1 MKYPLEGIT
10 VLDLSHALAGPY
22 CSTLLADFGADVIKI
37 EPSESGEISRSWGF
51 PLPGGVENEYFTS
64 LHRNKKGMALDLKH
78 AEGRAILM
86 RMIEKADVVLENF
99 RPGTLDKF
107 GLGYEQARE
116 RNAGIVY
123 CSISGF
129 GLDGPYRDRA
139 GMDLIIQ
146 AESGMI
152 SVTGEPGGRGVRAGV
167 SIADLTG
174 GMNAALGILLALRVR
189 EKTGAGQLV
198 DVSMME
204 GQMSLLGTILGAY
217 LSTGEVP
224 GPMGTAYKPI
234 LPYQTFRTRSRD
246 LALAVG
252 TEKLWKDFCPA
263 IGCPELVDDP
273 RYASNRARN
282 RNRPALIDRLQE
294 VFLTKTYEEWE
305 AILVDSGIPVGAIN
319 NMEELVN
326 HPQVKARGSLVEVE
340 HPRAG
345 KLRMVGVPVR
355 LSETPGA
362 IRTAAPL
369 LGEHNDEV
377 LRDMLGL
384 SAEQI
389 AALRRTG
396 AFGPNASAPPLKSDD
411 R

>member
-1 MKYPLEGIT
+1 MKHPLEGIT

-22 CSTLLADFGADVIKI
+22 CSTFLADFGAEVIKI
-37 EPSESGEISRSWGF
+37 EPPGSGEISRSWGF

-64 LHRNKKGMALDLKH
+64 LHRNKKGMVIDLKS
-78 AEGRAILM
+78 AEGIALLL
-86 RMIEKADVVLENF
+86 RMVEKADVVLENF
-99 RPGTLDKF
+99 RPGTLDRL
-107 GLGYEQARE
+107 GLGYERARQC
-116 RNAGIVY
+116 NAGIIY
-123 CSISGF
+123 CSVSGF
-129 GLDGPYRDRA
+129 GQDGPYRDRA
-139 GMDLIIQ
+139 GMDLVVQ

-152 SVTGEPGGRGVRAGV
+152 SVTGELGGRGVRAGV

-189 EKTGAGQLV
+189 EKTGLGQSV

-204 GQMSLLGTILGAY
+204 GQMSLLSTILGAY
-217 LSTGEVP
+217 LATGEIP

-263 IGCPELVDDP
+263 IGCPGLADDP
-273 RYASNRARN
+273 RYATNSARN
-282 RNRPALIDRLQE
+282 QHRESLISKLQE
-294 VFLTKTYEEWE
+294 VFLSKTYEEWE
-305 AILVDSGIPVGAIN
+305 AILVANGIPVGAIN

-326 HPQVKARGSLVEVE
+326 HPQVKARGSLVEVD

-345 KLRMVGVPVR
+345 KIRMVGAPVR
-355 LSETPGA
+355 LSATPGE

-369 LGEHNDEV
+369 LGEHNREV
-377 LRDMLGL
+377 LRERLGL
-384 SAEQI
+384 SDDQI
-389 AALRRTG
+389 EELRRMG
-396 AFGPNASAPPLKSDD
+396 AFGTPSGAATFSPLQ
-411 R
+411 